1 MRSARGERHGKPSRR
16 ELAKRKTV
24 IQTKAIVPISVFAIP
39 GLLAIECAMHQHS
52 QTGGAA
58 PKVTVKIDAGLKKKC
73 PRAALACVTARV
85 AAGASPAE
93 LLQEMKTREN
103 EIQKLPFPRGVLA
116 SPQVEATRA
125 AYKALGKDPS
135 RYRGS
140 AEALLR
146 RMVAGKGLPE
156 INAVVDV
163 INLVSVESRLPV
175 GLYDL
180 GHVVGEIVFRA
191 GRAGETYK
199 GIGKYDLNLEGLPL
213 FADTVGPHG
222 SATSD
227 SERTMV
233 TGATKHVLA
242 IIVSFS
248 GTEGL
253 ERWAQRMSALL
264 TQHAAGQNVEIQ
276 IIQ

>member
-1 MRSARGERHGKPSRR
+1 
-16 ELAKRKTV
+16 
-24 IQTKAIVPISVFAIP
+24 
-39 GLLAIECAMHQHS
+39 MHQ
-52 QTGGAA
+52 QEQAGGSAA
-58 PKVTVKIDAGLKKKC
+58 NMIVRIDEALKKKC
-73 PRAALACVTARV
+73 PRTALGCVTARV
-85 AAGASPAE
+85 EAGASPGGLSEE
-93 LLQEMKTREN
+93 LKTRDA
-103 EIQKLPFPRGVLA
+103 EIQNLPFPRGVLA
-116 SPQVEATRA
+116 SPQVETTRT
-125 AYKALGKDPS
+125 AYKALGKDPA

-146 RMVAGKGLPE
+146 RVVAGKGLPQ

-180 GHVVGEIVFRA
+180 GHVVGEIIFRA

-199 GIGKYDLNLEGLPL
+199 GIGKYDLNLQGLPL

-233 TGATKHVLA
+233 TAATKEVLA
-242 IIVSFS
+242 IIVSFGGAENLDRWTQRLGALLQQYAS
-248 GTEGL
+248 GTEIV
-253 ERWAQRMSALL
+253 R
-264 TQHAAGQNVEIQ
+264 NIVV
-276 IIQ
+276 

>member
-1 MRSARGERHGKPSRR
+1 VS
-16 ELAKRKTV
+16 
-24 IQTKAIVPISVFAIP
+24 ID
-39 GLLAIECAMHQHS
+39 
-52 QTGGAA
+52 GA
-58 PKVTVKIDAGLKKKC
+58 LKKKC
-73 PRAALACVTARV
+73 PRTALGCVTARV
-85 AAGASPAE
+85 EAVASPAALTEE
-93 LLQEMKTREN
+93 LKTRET

-125 AYKALGKDPS
+125 AYKALGKDPA
-135 RYRGS
+135 RYRNS

-146 RMVAGKGLPE
+146 RVVGGKGLPE

-191 GRAGETYK
+191 GKSGETYK
-199 GIGKYDLNLEGLPL
+199 GIGKYDLNLEGLPV

-233 TGATKHVLA
+233 TPATKEILA
-242 IIVSFS
+242 VIVAFSGSENLDRWTKRLGALLEQYATGTEIAISIVS
-248 GTEGL
+248 
-253 ERWAQRMSALL
+253 
-264 TQHAAGQNVEIQ
+264 
-276 IIQ
+276 

>member
-1 MRSARGERHGKPSRR
+1 MQITIDPK
-16 ELAKRKTV
+16 L
-24 IQTKAIVPISVFAIP
+24 KA
-39 GLLAIECAMHQHS
+39 
-52 QTGGAA
+52 
-58 PKVTVKIDAGLKKKC
+58 KC
-73 PRAALACVTARV
+73 PRTALACVTALV
-85 AAGASPAE
+85 EAGASPAA

-103 EIQKLPFPRGVLA
+103 EIQKLPFPRGVLE
-116 SPQVEATRA
+116 SIQVETARK
-125 AYKALGKDPS
+125 AYKALGKDPA

-146 RMVAGKGLPE
+146 RVVAGKGLPQ

-163 INLVSVESRLPV
+163 INLVSVESRLPI

-180 GHVVGEIVFRA
+180 GHVVGDIVFRT

-233 TGATKHVLA
+233 TNATKQVLA
-242 IIVSFS
+242 VIISFD
-248 GTEGL
+248 GAEGL
-253 ERWAQRMSALL
+253 DRWAQRMSALL
-264 TQHAAGQNVEIQ
+264 TQHAAGQDVEIRV
-276 IIQ
+276 IQ

>member
-1 MRSARGERHGKPSRR
+1 MVA
-16 ELAKRKTV
+16 V
-24 IQTKAIVPISVFAIP
+24 
-39 GLLAIECAMHQHS
+39 ECVMHQHDVS
-52 QTGGAA
+52 GRSIS
-58 PKVTVKIDAGLKKKC
+58 KVIVTIDEALKKKC
-73 PRAALACVTARV
+73 PRAALGCVTARV
-85 AAGASPAE
+85 EAGATPGALTE
-93 LLQEMKTREN
+93 EMKTRES

-125 AYKALGKDPS
+125 AYKALGKDPA

-146 RMVAGKGLPE
+146 RVVGGKELPQ

-180 GHVVGEIVFRA
+180 GHVVGEIVFRP

-199 GIGKYDLNLEGLPL
+199 GIGKYDLNLEDLPV
-213 FADTVGPHG
+213 FVDTVGPHG

-233 TGATKHVLA
+233 TAATREVLA
-242 IIVSFS
+242 VIVSFGGSENLDRWTQRLGALLQQYAS
-248 GTEGL
+248 GTEIVTNI
-253 ERWAQRMSALL
+253 AS
-264 TQHAAGQNVEIQ
+264 
-276 IIQ
+276 

>member
-1 MRSARGERHGKPSRR
+1 M
-16 ELAKRKTV
+16 
-24 IQTKAIVPISVFAIP
+24 
-39 GLLAIECAMHQHS
+39 
-52 QTGGAA
+52 
-58 PKVTVKIDAGLKKKC
+58 KVTIDPKLKTKC
-73 PRAALACVTARV
+73 PRTALGCVTARV
-85 AAGASPAE
+85 EAGASPAA
-93 LLQEMKTREN
+93 LLEEMKARET
-103 EIQKLPFPRGVLA
+103 EIQKLPFPRGVLE
-116 SPQVEATRA
+116 SPQIEVTRK
-125 AYKALGKDPS
+125 AYKALGKDPA

-146 RMVAGKGLPE
+146 RVVAGKGLPQ

-163 INLVSVESRLPV
+163 INLLSVESRLPI

-180 GHVVGEIVFRA
+180 GHVVGDIVFRA

-233 TGATKHVLA
+233 TAATKHVLA
-242 IIVSFS
+242 VIISF
-248 GTEGL
+248 GGAEGL

-264 TQHAAGQNVEIQ
+264 TQHAAAQDVQIQ
-276 IIQ
+276 IIT

>member
-1 MRSARGERHGKPSRR
+1 M
-16 ELAKRKTV
+16 
-24 IQTKAIVPISVFAIP
+24 I
-39 GLLAIECAMHQHS
+39 
-52 QTGGAA
+52 
-58 PKVTVKIDAGLKKKC
+58 VKIDEDLKKNC
-73 PRAALACVTARV
+73 PRTALGCVTAHIE
-85 AAGASPAE
+85 AAAPPEALTE
-93 LLQEMKTREN
+93 EMKTRES

-125 AYKALGKDPS
+125 AYKALGKDPA

-146 RMVAGKGLPE
+146 RVVGGKGLPQ

-180 GHVVGEIVFRA
+180 GHVVGDIVFRA

-233 TGATKHVLA
+233 TAATKEVLA
-242 IIVSFS
+242 VIVSFGGTENLERWTQRLAALLQQYAS
-248 GTEGL
+248 GTEIVTKIV
-253 ERWAQRMSALL
+253 S
-264 TQHAAGQNVEIQ
+264 
-276 IIQ
+276 